1 MKLLVGLLF
10 LLVIC
15 VAWPIVDAGDYF
27 ELGRNP
33 EQPRL
38 LPNSLSVKQ
47 KNSRLPV
54 IERDVDLQQ
63 IEFKSSWVV
72 EFNDLIISSLEDF
85 KEYHN
90 VHLRQIGKTNKFA
103 IRQKVASLGRDSK
116 KRYNRKNWDFYSFY
130 SFKILN
136 LWHDIILILCMII

>member
-10 LLVIC
+10 FVVIC

-54 IERDVDLQQ
+54 IKRDVDLQQ

-116 KRYNRKNWDFYSFY
+116 KEVQ
-130 SFKILN
+130 
-136 LWHDIILILCMII
+136 